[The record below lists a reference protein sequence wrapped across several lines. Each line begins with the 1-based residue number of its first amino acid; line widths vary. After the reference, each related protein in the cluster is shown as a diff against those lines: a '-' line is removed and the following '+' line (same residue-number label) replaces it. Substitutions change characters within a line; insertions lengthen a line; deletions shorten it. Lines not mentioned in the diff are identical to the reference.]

1 MHNAT
6 RQIFLASHDAV
17 RYIMSELN
25 IFRMSRIIK
34 RYENRKL
41 YDTEYS
47 RYISLEHV
55 ANLIKAGETVQIIDK
70 DGNDLTNQMLTQII
84 LEQGKKGNAALPD
97 ELLHELIRW
106 GSKMVDDGVNR
117 LRDNMELL
125 IRDSVTRLFS
135 APKQDEVHALQSKID
150 QLENTLEQLSAKYQ
164 KLSEQHE
171 QQS

>member
-1 MHNAT
+1 M
-6 RQIFLASHDAV
+6 RV
-17 RYIMSELN
+17 
-25 IFRMSRIIK
+25 IK

-47 RYISLEHV
+47 RYVSLEQI
-55 ANLIKAGETVQIIDK
+55 ATIIKSGENVQIVDK

-117 LRDNMELL
+117 IRDNMELL
-125 IRDSVTRLFS
+125 IRDSLTRLFS
-135 APKQDEVHALQSKID
+135 APKQDEINELQSKIVH
-150 QLENTLEQLSAKYQ
+150 LENTLHRLNGKYLELSDK
-164 KLSEQHE
+164 HE
-171 QQS
+171 KQS